1 MNNYIT
7 LYGKE
12 ITMWCERYKSTT
24 TLVTECECKT
34 CFMCEYCEPEDG
46 EEEDYDY

>member
-1 MNNYIT
+1 
-7 LYGKE
+7 
-12 ITMWCERYKSTT
+12 MWCERYKSTT
-24 TLVTECECKT
+24 TLVTECES

>member
-1 MNNYIT
+1 
-7 LYGKE
+7 
-12 ITMWCERYKSTT
+12 MWCERYKSTT
-24 TLVTECECKT
+24 TLVTECECKI